1 MTMAICFFFTKLKLT
16 RTPFIHWPVK
26 DDVSYLCCETWK
38 KFRSIKTKKKKKLRE
53 CWVHDISTLWPPHD
67 NDDDDDGDSG
77 SGGGTY
83 PCASR
88 CLLLFFL
95 SSPTALVVRFAFAV
109 RPIVTTVIVSRD
121 AAAVSGGGRWDG
133 GAKYRTGLLGR
144 SWRPID
150 PAHTAN
156 GKRSAAETSQASRF
170 SSVRKAAGSLS
181 SLLFF
186 IIIVFWTFL
195 FDGQR
200 SWRNHSV
207 I

>member
-1 MTMAICFFFTKLKLT
+1 M
-16 RTPFIHWPVK
+16 
-26 DDVSYLCCETWK
+26 
-38 KFRSIKTKKKKKLRE
+38 
-53 CWVHDISTLWPPHD
+53 HDISTLWPPQNNDD
-67 NDDDDDGDSG
+67 NDDDGG
-77 SGGGTY
+77 GGGTY

-95 SSPTALVVRFAFAV
+95 SSPTALVARFAFAV

-121 AAAVSGGGRWDG
+121 AAAVSSGGGRWDG
-133 GAKYRTGLLGR
+133 GAKCRTGLLGR

-181 SLLFF
+181 SLPFLLLFF
-186 IIIVFWTFL
+186 EHLLSTVRKVDEIVT
-195 FDGQR
+195 
-200 SWRNHSV
+200 
-207 I
+207 